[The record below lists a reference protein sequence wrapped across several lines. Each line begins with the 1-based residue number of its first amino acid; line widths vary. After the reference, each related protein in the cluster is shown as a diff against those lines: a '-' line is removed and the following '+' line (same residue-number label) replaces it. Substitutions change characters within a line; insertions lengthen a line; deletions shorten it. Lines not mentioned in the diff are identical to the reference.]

1 MWESILDFFRRRS
14 ISKDASAVPTGLLP
28 LDAIHSAVAFIDVED
43 TSFNECKN
51 AILSYFKARGI
62 KCELFFIDFRK
73 LSEGERLI
81 TSITTTIL
89 KKDLNWYGRPSREK
103 VSLMLEGEPD
113 LFISLLPTM
122 HFPLEYMARCS
133 RARFKVGRCQPAS
146 GPVFDLVLSD
156 SALPQDQ
163 AFVQICKLLETV
175 R

>member
-1 MWESILDFFRRRS
+1 MWEAILSYFRRRS
-14 ISKDASAVPTGLLP
+14 LRKSASTVPTGLLP
-28 LDAIHSAVAFIDVED
+28 LESIRSAVAFIDVED

-51 AILSYFKARGI
+51 AILSFFKARGI

-81 TSITTTIL
+81 TSITTTVL

-103 VSLMLEGEPD
+103 VDLMLEGEPD
-113 LFISLLPTM
+113 LFLSLLPGM
-122 HFPLEYMARCS
+122 PFALEYMARCS
-133 RARFKVGRCQPAS
+133 RARFKAGRCQPSS
-146 GPVFDLVLSD
+146 GPLFDLVLSD

-163 AFVQICKLLETV
+163 AFGQICKLLETV